1 MVGDPVLHDGDE
13 KRLMDR
19 LRPFFEAGT
28 GKDGKGK
35 GPVRLKEERSV

>member
-1 MVGDPVLHDGDE
+1 
-13 KRLMDR
+13 MDR
-19 LRPFFEAGT
+19 LRPFFEAGA